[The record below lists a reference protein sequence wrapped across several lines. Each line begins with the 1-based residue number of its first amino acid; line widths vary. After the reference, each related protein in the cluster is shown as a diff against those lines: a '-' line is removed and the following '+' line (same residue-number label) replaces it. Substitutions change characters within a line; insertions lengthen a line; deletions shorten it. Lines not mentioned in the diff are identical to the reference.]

1 MTDLEAC
8 QQLLLR
14 LQHREPV
21 AAHELKRALGEEH
34 WEDYE
39 RRLKRVKEWREEATI
54 ASYELRDYVRMLR
67 IADLHDA
74 QPNQI
79 SGHMRK
85 RRLRWTS
92 PSTKYERALEHL
104 SERIQENVS
113 LADHLDR
120 AFSPYSWDSSTDIGP
135 DKEGVP
141 RLWYT
146 ENALP
151 RGEQD
156 QDESAAQDGSVGK
169 SYRSAVKASGGYE
182 EAQAE
187 TLPPSQAPQNQLIV
201 YNWTNPLSQNGHR
214 LLRMSAMGGKRS
226 FPNVVSSVVKT
237 CGALRPIRRCPS

>member
-1 MTDLEAC
+1 MTDPEAC
-8 QQLLLR
+8 QQLLMQLLPR
-14 LQHREPV
+14 KPFT
-21 AAHELKRALGEEH
+21 AHELKRALGEEH

-39 RRLKRVKEWREEATI
+39 GRLERVKEWREEAMI

-104 SERIQENVS
+104 SKRIEENGS
-113 LADHLDR
+113 LANHLDR
-120 AFSPYSWDSSTDIGP
+120 AFSPYSWDNSTDIGP
-135 DKEGVP
+135 DKDGVP

-151 RGEQD
+151 QSEQRKIKTIR
-156 QDESAAQDGSVGK
+156 ELRREALERAIEALSAPPAASKKRHLKRFRLRKLRK
-169 SYRSAVKASGGYE
+169 SR
-182 EAQAE
+182 
-187 TLPPSQAPQNQLIV
+187 
-201 YNWTNPLSQNGHR
+201 
-214 LLRMSAMGGKRS
+214 
-226 FPNVVSSVVKT
+226 
-237 CGALRPIRRCPS
+237 